1 MKKQGIMSVAVVLA
15 VLAGMAYAASPV
27 EFLKGAW
34 YAHVKLFPATQTIAN
49 LDTITADACGGLKRI
64 SAANAVWSSTN
75 TPITT
80 PETVSDNNLSGC
92 IMDVMNVGTGNIT
105 VSTAATVFLTG
116 GAPIVLSSSD
126 TFRIASDGVLWRQIG
141 DLGNN

>member
-1 MKKQGIMSVAVVLA
+1 M
-15 VLAGMAYAASPV
+15 
-27 EFLKGAW
+27 F
-34 YAHVKLFPATQTIAN
+34 
-49 LDTITADACGGLKRI
+49 D
-64 SAANAVWSSTN
+64 
-75 TPITT
+75 